1 MSAGPG
7 SLCSTLLF
15 FSILMF
21 VSADQ
26 KTVLAVPG
34 QDVTLPCQAPDN
46 KPVTG
51 VKWSRQDI
59 RDKNVFLYHKKRFDT
74 TNQHPFFKN
83 RVDLKDRQMKEG
95 DMSLILKNVIDACN
109 GKYQCHV
116 FIEKTRSW
124 KSIRTIRLGVVPP
137 GKLGKI
143 IGGVVGLVVAIAVAG
158 CGYLMCKKDK
168 TQETPNP
175 E

>member
-15 FSILMF
+15 FSIPVF

-34 QDVTLPCQAPDN
+34 QDVTLTCQAPDN

-59 RDKNVFLYHKKRFDT
+59 RDKNVFLYHKEHFDT

-83 RVDLKDRQMKEG
+83 RVDLKDRQMKDG
-95 DMSLILKNVIDACN
+95 DVSLILKDVIDACN

-116 FIEKTRSW
+116 FIEKHTHGNPLEPSDW
-124 KSIRTIRLGVVPP
+124 VLFLQVNW
-137 GKLGKI
+137 GKLLAGS
-143 IGGVVGLVVAIAVAG
+143 LVW
-158 CGYLMCKKDK
+158 
-168 TQETPNP
+168 
-175 E
+175 